1 MDANK
6 LTEGQRTEI
15 RARKRAVWSQKG
27 AGDEYFHLAHRN
39 EPVIRLKNLTEVGF
53 VLRYV
58 AGPRILDAGAGT
70 GRFTF
75 PLRDRDYT
83 TLALD
88 ISREMLRRGRL
99 HAASTGK
106 ELPCVQG
113 EIEGLPFS
121 DEVFDSVVSMTVV
134 RHFPDW
140 KPVLDEYLRVTREG
154 GRVIFDMAAG
164 EQQEFG
170 DSMGM
175 PRPYVR
181 EGELSPLDFDTGV
194 TLREMSE
201 YAKERHCCIAA
212 YQAHDFFNNNHLL
225 RHVLGSDYERI
236 ADTVREHLTHD
247 DVLRFC
253 EMVHRRFLPVLS
265 PAVSS
270 SVLIVLEK
278 RPGDDVEPQQETST
292 DLQSADE
299 PEAILLDTLKHGLGR
314 RYGSFMREASRHMD
328 SPEVREFV
336 AFCKSSL
343 LPRLPRT
350 CYQLRHS

>member
-1 MDANK
+1 MDANN
-6 LTEGQRTEI
+6 LTERQRTEI

-27 AGDEYFHLAHRN
+27 AGDEYFHLAHRS
-39 EPVIRLKNLTEVGF
+39 EPVIRLKNLTEAGF
-53 VLRYV
+53 VLRFV
-58 AGPRILDAGAGT
+58 AGPKVLDAGAGT

-83 TLALD
+83 ALALD

-99 HAASTGK
+99 HAANTGK
-106 ELPCVQG
+106 EFPCVQG
-113 EIEGLPFS
+113 EIERLPFS

-134 RHFPDW
+134 RHFPNW

-154 GRVIFDMAAG
+154 GRVIFDMASG
-164 EQQEFG
+164 EQQELG

-175 PRPYVR
+175 PRPYIR
-181 EGELSPLDFDTGV
+181 QGEFSPLDFDTGV
-194 TLREMSE
+194 TLREMSD
-201 YAKERHCCIAA
+201 YAKERHCCVAA

-225 RHVLGSDYERI
+225 QHVLGSDYERI
-236 ADTVREHLTHD
+236 TDTVREHLAHD

-253 EMVHRRFLPVLS
+253 EMVHRRFLPVVS

-278 RPGDDVEPQQETST
+278 RPRGEVDPQQETSS

-299 PEAILLDTLKHGLGR
+299 SEAILLDTLKRGLGR

-328 SPEVREFV
+328 SSEVREFV
-336 AFCKSSL
+336 TFCRVSL
-343 LPRLPRT
+343 LPRLPRIS
-350 CYQLRHS
+350 YQLRRP